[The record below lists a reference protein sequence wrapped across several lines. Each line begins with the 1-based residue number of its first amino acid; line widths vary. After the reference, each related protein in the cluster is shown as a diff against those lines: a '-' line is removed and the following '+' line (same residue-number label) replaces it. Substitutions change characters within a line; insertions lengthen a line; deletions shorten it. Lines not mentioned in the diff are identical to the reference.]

1 MESSRADSVDMT
13 NSLHE
18 TLECHPTL
26 LSCATSVG
34 AKVNGETCQL
44 ILISLLPSTSMSLLD
59 VLPWIAQAQ
68 HALLKPSPVFGLPWM
83 DVLGTP
89 RLSIALDQVFRQ
101 VNLSNRP
108 SFFSEASLSLST
120 VHLNRMLTSELSCV

>member
-1 MESSRADSVDMT
+1 MESSRLDSVKMT
-13 NSLHE
+13 VPFHE
-18 TLECHPTL
+18 TLECHPTV
-26 LSCATSVG
+26 LSRVTSVG
-34 AKVNGETCQL
+34 AKVNDEICQPTPN
-44 ILISLLPSTSMSLLD
+44 SLLPSTSMSLSN

-120 VHLNRMLTSELSCV
+120 VQLSRMLTPELFCV

>member
-1 MESSRADSVDMT
+1 MESSRVDSVDT
-13 NSLHE
+13 TVPFHKA
-18 TLECHPTL
+18 LECHPTVP
-26 LSCATSVG
+26 SRATSVR
-34 AKVNGETCQL
+34 AKVNGETCQPT
-44 ILISLLPSTSMSLLD
+44 LISLLPSTSMSLSD
-59 VLPWIAQAQ
+59 VLSWIAQAQ

-120 VHLNRMLTSELSCV
+120 VQLSRMLTSELSCV